1 MSNKLK
7 GKLGEN
13 IAKDFLKKKGFKI
26 LDTNFY
32 YSRFGEIDII
42 ASKSNVIYFVEVKY
56 RTKDTFGM
64 PFEAITKA
72 KLEKI
77 TSSALFYLANC
88 PKKYNSYRLSAISIL
103 GDKIDFIESISI

>member
-13 IAKDFLKKKGFKI
+13 IAKD
-26 LDTNFY
+26 
-32 YSRFGEIDII
+32 
-42 ASKSNVIYFVEVKY
+42 SKN
-56 RTKDTFGM
+56 TFGM

-88 PKKYNSYRLSAISIL
+88 AKKYDSYRLSAISIL
-103 GDKIDFIESISI
+103 GDKIDFIESILI

>member
-1 MSNKLK
+1 MRDKRAVGRK
-7 GKLGEN
+7 YEE
-13 IAKDFLKKKGFKI
+13 IAANYLRSIGYKI
-26 LDTNFY
+26 ICMNYTARY
-32 YSRFGEIDII
+32 GEIDII
-42 ASKSNVIYFVEVKY
+42 AEDSGTTVFVEVKY